1 MSIVPLVKVTL
12 YGPAADKDAVLDGL
26 QRLGCLHLND
36 LHRGDAEAV
45 DPTPRRSEARETLQ
59 YRRDSAVHRRGGRC
73 GEKVDYDVVVREV
86 LEVRERS
93 RSLAEERD
101 QLHKLIVALEPW
113 GDFELPDWARE
124 GDLRFWFYI
133 VPLHQ

>member
-45 DPTPRRSEARETLQ
+45 DLTPRRSDAREALQ
-59 YRRDSAVHRRGGRC
+59 YLHDSPVHRRALRH
-73 GEKVDYDVVVREV
+73 GEKVDYEV
-86 LEVRERS
+86 DCAGGARGARPLSGAGRGTRP
-93 RSLAEERD
+93 
-101 QLHKLIVALEPW
+101 VAQV
-113 GDFELPDWARE
+113 DR
-124 GDLRFWFYI
+124 
-133 VPLHQ
+133 